1 MKKIIITH
9 APRMIRFIIAGCIS
23 TTVSFSLLFILTE
36 ILGVW
41 YLLSSTIAFIM
52 TFAVSFTLHKFWTFK
67 SREAHILRAQMV
79 QSLVLAIWNIGL
91 NALAMYI
98 LVDVAQ
104 IWYMLAQALTLAVIG
119 SETYFMYWLVIFRS
133 RQVISAGPHRQ

>member
-119 SETYFMYWLVIFRS
+119 SETYFM
-133 RQVISAGPHRQ
+133 